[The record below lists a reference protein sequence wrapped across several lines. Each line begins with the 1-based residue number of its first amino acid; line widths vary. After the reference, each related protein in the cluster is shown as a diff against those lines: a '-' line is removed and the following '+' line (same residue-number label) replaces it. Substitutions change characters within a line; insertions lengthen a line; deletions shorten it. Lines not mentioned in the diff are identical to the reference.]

1 MSDLK
6 VHSCSLIKN
15 ETGQLSL
22 QLPIDLLSEVDWTEG
37 DVICF
42 TDVGPGMI
50 YMKKCEKPVDGSV
63 SLEEQYTQIEHSII
77 GQHRKHMVGD

>member
-1 MSDLK
+1 MTGIK
-6 VHSCSLIKN
+6 IHSCAIIEDENGNISLP
-15 ETGQLSL
+15 
-22 QLPIDLLSEVDWTEG
+22 LPKDLLSEAEWKTG

-50 YMKKCEKPVDGSV
+50 YMKKCEGHVDGSV